1 MKLPWERA
9 EAEPIIVACVLL
21 LNLRTELVGFNQTR
35 TVYGGA
41 MDDRCIALNALYAQ
55 LSADDG
61 EDRSREDDILAA
73 QVDQPGYVQGGG
85 ARAGGGLRQR
95 HHLSVRR

>member
-1 MKLPWERA
+1 
-9 EAEPIIVACVLL
+9 
-21 LNLRTELVGFNQTR
+21 
-35 TVYGGA
+35 

-85 ARAGGGLRQR
+85 RACRGWRVPAAAGR
-95 HHLSVRR
+95 STRRKR